1 MKFTTIY
8 TLKSL
13 IMAYDKK
20 KIYEQAKEVIVKHK
34 LFFIED
40 IVAFLPCDKTTFYRF
55 FDINSNEYNELKEL
69 LETNRTELKVSM
81 RSKWYKSNSPALQMA
96 LMKLIGNQEELR
108 RLSMQHIDHTTGG
121 DKMDKPTVIV
131 NTPDVAKAFE
141 DLKQMFEDEAN
152 DNI

>member
-1 MKFTTIY
+1 
-8 TLKSL
+8 
-13 IMAYDKK
+13 MAYDKK

-40 IVAFLPCDKTTFYRF
+40 IVAFLPCSKNYFYDHF
-55 FDINSNEYNELKEL
+55 PPSSNEYDELKGL
-69 LETNRTELKVSM
+69 LDTNRTELKVSM

-131 NTPDVAKAFE
+131 NSPDVAKAFE
-141 DLKQMFEDEAN
+141 ELKQMFEDEAN
-152 DNI
+152 DNV

>member
-1 MKFTTIY
+1 
-8 TLKSL
+8 
-13 IMAYDKK
+13 MAYKTEELFNTAIEQIKK
-20 KIYEQAKEVIVKHK
+20 NRLI
-34 LFFIED
+34 FIED
-40 IVAFLPCDKTTFYRF
+40 IIAFLPCRKSTFYEHFPNDSDYYKRMF
-55 FDINSNEYNELKEL
+55 EELEQ
-69 LETNRTELKVSM
+69 NRTELKVSM

-141 DLKQMFEDEAN
+141 DLKQMFQDEAN
-152 DNI
+152 DDV